1 MDDIARRIVERRR
14 EMGLRQEDLARL
26 AGVSRARVI
35 AIEQGSP
42 ALQIDKLRRVLDVL
56 GLVLTVEERREPPS

>member
-1 MDDIARRIVERRR
+1 MDDVARRIAARRR

-42 ALQIDKLRRVLDVL
+42 ALQVDKLRRVLDVL
-56 GLVLTVEERREPPS
+56 GLVLTVERREPPP

>member
-42 ALQIDKLRRVLDVL
+42 ALQVDKLRRVLDVL
-56 GLVLTVEERREPPS
+56 GLVLTVERREPPP

>member
-56 GLVLTVEERREPPS
+56 GLVLTVERREPPP